1 MCNKENGVASPGQI
15 RGGILDLESRK
26 HIDTIHVEFDRIPDK
41 VINHVEHTDGKG
53 SNQPMTVSPDNPI
66 ND

>member
-1 MCNKENGVASPGQI
+1 MFNKENGAASFEQV
-15 RGGILDLESRK
+15 GGVIDLETRK
-26 HIDTIHVEFDRIPDK
+26 HIDTIHGEFDRIPDK